1 MRMLGLDVGDKRIGV
16 ALSDPEGIIA
26 SALTVLSRSKDANEL
41 EAIGELVEE
50 RGVGGIVVGLP
61 FSMDGSEGEQAGKV
75 REFCQMLSV
84 RVQVPVLT
92 WDERLSTVA
101 AERVMSDVGVKR
113 EKRKDKRDA
122 IAAAITL
129 QGYLDRCRFAIDH
142 GD

>member
-41 EAIGELVEE
+41 EAIEELVEE

-75 REFCQMLSV
+75 REFCQMLSG

>member
-16 ALSDPEGIIA
+16 ALSDPGGMIA
-26 SALTVLSRSKDANEL
+26 SALTVLNRSENASEL
-41 EAIGELVEE
+41 EAITELVGEWE
-50 RGVGGIVVGLP
+50 VEGIVVGLP
-61 FSMDGSEGEQAGKV
+61 FSMDGSEGGQAGKV
-75 REFCQMLSV
+75 REFCQMLSECV
-84 RVQVPVLT
+84 TVPVLT

-101 AERVMSDVGVKR
+101 AERIMLDAGMKR